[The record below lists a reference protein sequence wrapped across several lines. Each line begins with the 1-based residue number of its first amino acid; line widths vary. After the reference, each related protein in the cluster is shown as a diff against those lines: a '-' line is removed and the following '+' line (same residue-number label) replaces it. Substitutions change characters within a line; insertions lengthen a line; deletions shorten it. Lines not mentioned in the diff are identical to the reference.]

1 MDYIFYTSFSIIFLS
16 LGFVSTS
23 NLKYKGISLKGIAL
37 KGFIYLTTL
46 LPITKVI
53 LVYHLKYQVS
63 VYYFFFIP
71 LVFLYFEKLL
81 FSRYVK
87 KKTFDALVLILL
99 FIILYIIYLF
109 INPVKDISA
118 INILKDIK
126 PFVLIF
132 LSFLFIDYY
141 KDSLKSI
148 LTKKFCERLILYY
161 FIIST
166 TFFYLLVK
174 YNLHLVLTDDK
185 YFTINEFRYE
195 TIGNYFGII
204 YILNSIFQSKKLSF
218 KIIMLVLLPTL
229 YTGNRTLLF
238 SILLIIII
246 YYLLKMSAK
255 RIKIFASIFGFLF
268 LILSYFINIANE
280 LSPLF
285 RFQKLYKAESIIESL
300 VNRYS
305 PFIETIKSYNISEY
319 FIGTG
324 FGQTFFIPWFTW
336 RDHIDDYNI
345 YVDSL
350 YLTLYAKY
358 GVFFIVTFIL
368 MYYYL
373 STYLSKQTRFYF
385 FLMILII
392 SVTNAMVYQ
401 FNFLWIFILLAM
413 PFRSDLGTSA
423 R

>member
-1 MDYIFYTSFSIIFLS
+1 MDTIFYTSFSIIFFI
-16 LGFVSTS
+16 LGVVSAS
-23 NLKYKGISLKGIAL
+23 NLIYKENAL

-63 VYYFFFIP
+63 IYYFFFIP
-71 LVFLYFEKLL
+71 LVYLFLKKVLL
-81 FSRYVK
+81 SRNIK
-87 KKTFDALVLILL
+87 KKTFDGLILILL
-99 FIILYIIYLF
+99 FITLYFIYF
-109 INPVKDISA
+109 YINPIYDVLA
-118 INILKDIK
+118 INVLKDIK

-141 KDSLKSI
+141 KDKLKSI
-148 LTKKFCERLILYY
+148 LTKKFCEKLILYY

-166 TFFYLLVK
+166 LFFYLLVK
-174 YNLHLVLTDDK
+174 YDLHLVLTEDK
-185 YFTINEFRYE
+185 YFTINGFRYE

-204 YILNSIFQSKKLSF
+204 YILNSLFRSKKLSF
-218 KIIMLVLLPTL
+218 KIIILVLLPTL

-238 SILLIIII
+238 SILAIIII
-246 YYLLKMSAK
+246 YYLTKISLKKIM
-255 RIKIFASIFGFLF
+255 IFASSFGFLF
-268 LILSYFINIANE
+268 LILSYFINKANE

-285 RFQKLYKAESIIESL
+285 RFQKLYKAEYIIKSL
-300 VNRYS
+300 ANRYS
-305 PFIETIKSYNISEY
+305 PFIDTIKSYNISEY

-336 RDHIDDYNI
+336 RDHIDNYNI
-345 YVDSL
+345 YIDNL

-358 GVFFIVTFIL
+358 GVFFIVIFIL

-373 STYLSKQTRFYF
+373 SLYLSKQSRFYF
-385 FLMILII
+385 FIMILII
-392 SVTNAMVYQ
+392 CITNAMVYQ

-413 PFRSDLGTSA
+413 PFRNDLGVSA

>member
-1 MDYIFYTSFSIIFLS
+1 MDYIFYTSFSIIFFI
-16 LGFVSTS
+16 LGFISIS
-23 NLKYKGISLKGIAL
+23 NLTQKELAL

-63 VYYFFFIP
+63 IYYFFFIP
-71 LVFLYFEKLL
+71 LVFLYFKNLL
-81 FSRYVK
+81 FSRYAN
-87 KKTFDALVLILL
+87 KKTFNALVLIIL
-99 FIILYIIYLF
+99 FLIPYIIYLI
-109 INPVKDISA
+109 INPVKNVLA
-118 INILKDIK
+118 INVLKDIK

-141 KDSLKSI
+141 KDSLKNI
-148 LTKKFCERLILYY
+148 LTRKFCERLILYY
-161 FIIST
+161 FIVST
-166 TFFYLLVK
+166 LFFYLLVK

-204 YILNSIFQSKKLSF
+204 YLLSSIFQSKKLSF
-218 KIIMLVLLPTL
+218 KTIMLVLIPTL

-238 SILLIIII
+238 SILVVIII
-246 YYLLKMSAK
+246 YYLSKLSFKK
-255 RIKIFASIFGFLF
+255 IKIFASIFVVLF
-268 LILSYFINIANE
+268 LILSYFINKANE

-285 RFQKLYKAESIIESL
+285 RFQKLYKIEYIIDSL

-305 PFIETIKSYNISEY
+305 PFIDTIKSYSFLEY

-336 RDHIDDYNI
+336 RDHIDNYNI
-345 YVDSL
+345 YVDNL

-358 GVFFIVTFIL
+358 GVFFFVIFML
-368 MYYYL
+368 MYFYL
-373 STYLSKQTRFYF
+373 SSYLSKQTRFFYF
-385 FLMILII
+385 ILILII
-392 SVTNAMVYQ
+392 CITNAMVYQ

-413 PFRSDLGTSA
+413 PFREDLGTTA

>member
-1 MDYIFYTSFSIIFLS
+1 M
-16 LGFVSTS
+16 
-23 NLKYKGISLKGIAL
+23 
-37 KGFIYLTTL
+37 
-46 LPITKVI
+46 
-53 LVYHLKYQVS
+53 
-63 VYYFFFIP
+63 
-71 LVFLYFEKLL
+71 
-81 FSRYVK
+81 
-87 KKTFDALVLILL
+87 
-99 FIILYIIYLF
+99 
-109 INPVKDISA
+109 
-118 INILKDIK
+118 
-126 PFVLIF
+126 LIF

-141 KDSLKSI
+141 KDKLKSI
-148 LTKKFCERLILYY
+148 LTKRFCERLILYY

-166 TFFYLLVK
+166 LFFYLLIK

-204 YILNSIFQSKKLSF
+204 YLLSSIFQSKKLSL
-218 KIIMLVLLPTL
+218 KIILLVLLPTL

-238 SILLIIII
+238 SILVIIII
-246 YYLLKMSAK
+246 YYLSKLSLKK
-255 RIKIFASIFGFLF
+255 IKIFASIFGFLF
-268 LILSYFINIANE
+268 LILSYFINRANE

-285 RFQKLYKAESIIESL
+285 RFQKLYKAETIIESL

-305 PFIETIKSYNISEY
+305 PFIETVKSYSISEY

-345 YVDSL
+345 YIDNL

-358 GVFFIVTFIL
+358 GVFFIVFFIL

-373 STYLSKQTRFYF
+373 ATYLSKQSRFYF
-385 FLMILII
+385 FIMILII
-392 SVTNAMVYQ
+392 CITNSMVYQ

-413 PFRSDLGTSA
+413 PFRNDLEVSA

>member
-1 MDYIFYTSFSIIFLS
+1 MDYIFYTSFSIIFFI
-16 LGFVSTS
+16 LGFVSTT
-23 NLKYKGISLKGIAL
+23 NLIYNEKAL

-46 LPITKVI
+46 LPITKII

-63 VYYFFFIP
+63 IYYFFFVP
-71 LVFLYFEKLL
+71 VVFLYLNKLL
-81 FSRYVK
+81 FSRYIE
-87 KKTFDALVLILL
+87 KKTFHALVLILL
-99 FIILYIIYLF
+99 FITLYFIYFF
-109 INPVKDISA
+109 INPVKNVLA
-118 INILKDIK
+118 INVLKDIK

-132 LSFLFIDYY
+132 LSFLFIDFY
-141 KDSLKSI
+141 KDKLKRI

-166 TFFYLLVK
+166 LFFYLLIK

-185 YFTINEFRYE
+185 YFTINGFRYE
-195 TIGNYFGII
+195 TIGTYFGII
-204 YILNSIFQSKKLSF
+204 YIISSLFQSKKLSF
-218 KIIMLVLLPTL
+218 KTIMLVLIPTL

-238 SILLIIII
+238 SIIVVIIIF
-246 YYLLKMSAK
+246 YLSKLSLKK
-255 RIKIFASIFGFLF
+255 IKIFASIFGFLF
-268 LILSYFINIANE
+268 LILSYFINKANE

-285 RFQKLYKAESIIESL
+285 RFQKLYKSEYIIESL

-305 PFIETIKSYNISEY
+305 PFIDTIKSYSISEY
-319 FIGTG
+319 IIGTG

-336 RDHIDDYNI
+336 RDNIDDYNI
-345 YVDSL
+345 YIDNL

-358 GVFFIVTFIL
+358 GVFFIVIFIL

-373 STYLSKQTRFYF
+373 SSYLSKQTRFFYF
-385 FLMILII
+385 VMILII
-392 SVTNAMVYQ
+392 CITNAMVYQ

-413 PFRSDLGTSA
+413 PFRNDLGTSV

>member
-1 MDYIFYTSFSIIFLS
+1 MDYIFYTTFSVIFLI
-16 LGFVSTS
+16 LGFISTS
-23 NLKYKGISLKGIAL
+23 NSTHKEFSI

-71 LVFLYFEKLL
+71 LVFLYFNKLL
-81 FSRYVK
+81 FSRYVN
-87 KKTFDALVLILL
+87 KKTFNALVLILS
-99 FIILYIIYLF
+99 FIILYLIYFF
-109 INPVKDISA
+109 IHPVKDVTA
-118 INILKDIK
+118 INVLKDIK

-132 LSFLFIDYY
+132 ISFLFIDYY

-166 TFFYLLVK
+166 IFFYLLVK

-204 YILNSIFQSKKLSF
+204 YLLSSIFQSKKLSF
-218 KIIMLVLLPTL
+218 KTIMLVFIPTL

-238 SILLIIII
+238 SILVVIIIF
-246 YYLLKMSAK
+246 YLSKLSLKK
-255 RIKIFASIFGFLF
+255 IKIFASIFGVLF
-268 LILSYFINIANE
+268 LILSYFINKANE

-285 RFQKLYKAESIIESL
+285 RFQKLYKAENIIDSL

-305 PFIETIKSYNISEY
+305 PFIETIKSYNIIEY
-319 FIGTG
+319 LIGTG

-345 YVDSL
+345 YIDNL
-350 YLTLYAKY
+350 YITLYAKY
-358 GVFFIVTFIL
+358 GVFFFVIFVL
-368 MYYYL
+368 MYFYL
-373 STYLSKQTRFYF
+373 SSYLSKQTRFFYF
-385 FLMILII
+385 MLILILCI
-392 SVTNAMVYQ
+392 TNAMVYQ
-401 FNFLWIFILLAM
+401 FNFLWIFILFAM
-413 PFRSDLGTSA
+413 PFREDLGTKTG
-423 R
+423 

>member
-1 MDYIFYTSFSIIFLS
+1 MDNIFYTSFSIIFFI
-16 LGFVSTS
+16 LGVVSAS
-23 NLKYKGISLKGIAL
+23 NLAYKENAL

-63 VYYFFFIP
+63 IYYFFFIP
-71 LVFLYFEKLL
+71 LVFLFLRKAL
-81 FSRYVK
+81 FFRKVK
-87 KKTFDALVLILL
+87 RNTFDGLMLILL
-99 FIILYIIYLF
+99 FIILYFIYFL
-109 INPVKDISA
+109 IDPVKDVLA
-118 INILKDIK
+118 INVLKDIK

-141 KDSLKSI
+141 KDKLKSI
-148 LTKKFCERLILYY
+148 LTKRFCERLILYY

-166 TFFYLLVK
+166 LFFYLLIK

-204 YILNSIFQSKKLSF
+204 YLLSSIFQSKKLSL
-218 KIIMLVLLPTL
+218 KIILLVLLPTL

-238 SILLIIII
+238 SILVIIII
-246 YYLLKMSAK
+246 YYLSKLSLKK
-255 RIKIFASIFGFLF
+255 IKIFASIFGFLF
-268 LILSYFINIANE
+268 LILSYFINRANE

-285 RFQKLYKAESIIESL
+285 RFQKLYKAETIIESL

-305 PFIETIKSYNISEY
+305 PFIETVKSYSISEY

-345 YVDSL
+345 YIDNL

-358 GVFFIVTFIL
+358 GVFFIVFFIL

-373 STYLSKQTRFYF
+373 ATYLSKQSRFYF
-385 FLMILII
+385 FIMILII
-392 SVTNAMVYQ
+392 CITNSMVYQ

-413 PFRSDLGTSA
+413 PFRNDLEVSA